1 MHGFAKVEDEK
12 VVKALALMGLLAM
25 IGMAVMPV
33 VVGDLTGTLIGVG
46 SGLVASSQAQAIG
59 TAIIAETG
67 VGLAIGLALAAGT
80 IGTGGALALAL

>member
-1 MHGFAKVEDEK
+1 MYAVRRWDEEAVIK
-12 VVKALALMGLLAM
+12 WLAVAM
-25 IGMAVMPV
+25 CIAMVGMAVMPV

-59 TAIIAETG
+59 TAIIAGTG
-67 VGLAIGLALAAGT
+67 VELAIGLALAAGT